1 MAATHAADGVPI
13 WFPACRAGRVRV
25 KGAKSPGEG
34 DQDGRDEAGRPLR
47 RRRSAADVGAADAEP
62 SAFAPRWRQAGV
74 SRRRFRDSRRRE
86 IGRRTGEGHPDSHR
100 GQFGSA
106 PSDEVQAVAAF
117 PQTARVVII
126 GLGGIVGASVAHHLV
141 ARGWDDIV
149 GIDASGIPTDIGS
162 TAHASDFC
170 YSTSHDFLS
179 CWTTLYSIDFFDRMG
194 HYARVGGI
202 EVARVGDDE
211 RMAEIRRKV
220 SSGKAFGTRA
230 RLMEPAEIKAKF
242 PLVEESM
249 VQGGLWDPDAG
260 LVVPRSQTVAG
271 ILVDGAERS
280 GALRSFA
287 NTPATSLVLEG
298 GRIRGVV
305 TPRGTIMADHVV
317 VCAGLWGRT
326 VAAMAGEDLPIMPID
341 HPLMFFGPFDEFAG
355 TGLDIGWPLLR
366 DQGNSAYMRDTGD
379 PTTSEGGMIEWG
391 YYEEHAPRLCHPR
404 ELLGKA
410 EARISPSQRDLDM
423 EHILAPLE
431 RAIEL
436 TPILG
441 QLGYDERRSFNG
453 LLQVTTDGNAMVGE
467 SRAHRGLWYCV
478 GVWVKDGP
486 GMGKLLAD
494 WMTDGRTG
502 IDHARIDV
510 ARFHPHQLEEAHI
523 AGRCAEA
530 AQKVYNPGIHPR
542 EPFASGRNVR
552 RSPFHE
558 RETALGGH
566 FMELGGW
573 ERAHGYA
580 ANAHLIERYGDR
592 VPVRADP
599 WDNRH
604 FWRVSNAEQLALSDD
619 CGIVNLSH
627 FAVLD
632 VTGPDHAALME
643 WVCAARIGGAANI
656 GKGIYTHFLDDEG
669 MVQADLTVFPM
680 ADRCR
685 VVDGADAG
693 PRDLHEL
700 RRVAQDKG
708 FDVEITDRTEDIVT
722 IGIWGP
728 NARARMAEVVADPD
742 GLSPER
748 FPFAA
753 VRPVEIAGKPVS
765 ALRISYVGEQGF
777 ELHMAYGDGLAVWDA
792 LRSTGAIAVG
802 IETYANSRR
811 LEKSLRLQNADLSTE
826 YNLIEAG
833 LARPKVK
840 EADFRGK
847 AKHLEHRARAHQ
859 PAVLCTLVMTD
870 NRDARGVA
878 RYPVGILPVL
888 DPDTGETLVDD
899 LGRRSFTTSIAY
911 GPSVGRNI
919 ALSYLPHGKA
929 SVGRRFDVEYF
940 GETYPV
946 EVAAVGY
953 AALYDPE
960 NAKPRS

>member
-1 MAATHAADGVPI
+1 M
-13 WFPACRAGRVRV
+13 
-25 KGAKSPGEG
+25 
-34 DQDGRDEAGRPLR
+34 
-47 RRRSAADVGAADAEP
+47 
-62 SAFAPRWRQAGV
+62 
-74 SRRRFRDSRRRE
+74 
-86 IGRRTGEGHPDSHR
+86 
-100 GQFGSA
+100 
-106 PSDEVQAVAAF
+106 AAF
-117 PQTARVVII
+117 PEKARVVIV
-126 GLGGIVGASVAHHLV
+126 GVGGIVGASVVHHLV
-141 ARGWDDIV
+141 ERGWDDIV
-149 GIDASGIPTDIGS
+149 GIDKSGIPTDIGS

-211 RMAEIRRKV
+211 RMEEIRRKV

-242 PLVEESM
+242 PLIEESM

-271 ILVDGAERS
+271 LLVDGAEKTGR
-280 GALRSFA
+280 LTTFA
-287 NTPATSLVLEG
+287 NTAATSLVMDG
-298 GRIRGVV
+298 GRVAGVV
-305 TPRGTIMADHVV
+305 TERGTVMADHVV
-317 VCAGLWGRT
+317 VCAGLWGRM
-326 VAAMAGEDLPIMPID
+326 VAAMAGEDLPVMPID
-341 HPLMFFGPFDEFAG
+341 HPLAFFGPYTEFAG
-355 TGLDIGWPLLR
+355 TGKDIGYPLLR

-379 PTTSEGGMIEWG
+379 PTTAEGGMIEWG
-391 YYEEHAPRLCHPR
+391 YYEEHAPRLVHPR

-410 EARISPSQRDLDM
+410 EARLSPSQRDLDM
-423 EHILAPLE
+423 EQVLTPLE

-467 SRAHRGLWYCV
+467 SQKHRGLWYCV

-494 WMTDGRTG
+494 WMTDGRTS

-510 ARFHPHQLEEAHI
+510 SRFYPHQLEADFI
-523 AGRCAEA
+523 ADRCAEA
-530 AQKVYNPGIHPR
+530 ARKVYNPGIHPR
-542 EPFASGRNVR
+542 EPFGAGRDVR
-552 RSPFHE
+552 RSPFYE
-558 RETALGGH
+558 REKELGGH

-580 ANAHLIERYGDR
+580 ANAHLIERYGNR

-604 FWRVSNAEQLALSDD
+604 FWRVSNAEQLAMSED
-619 CGIVNLSH
+619 CGLVNLSH
-627 FAVLD
+627 FAILD
-632 VTGPDHAALME
+632 VEGPDHVALME
-643 WVCAARIGGAANI
+643 WVCAARVGGDANV
-656 GKGIYTHFLDDEG
+656 GRGIYTHFLDDEG
-669 MVQADLTVFPM
+669 MVRADLTVFRLN
-680 ADRCR
+680 DRCR

-693 PRDLHEL
+693 PRDYHYL
-700 RRVAQDKG
+700 RRVAADRG
-708 FDVEITDRTEDIVT
+708 FDVTVTDVTENYVT

-728 NARARMAEVVADPD
+728 NARANLRKVVADPD
-742 GLSPER
+742 GLSPEN

-753 VRPVEIAGKPVS
+753 VKPVVIAGRNLS
-765 ALRISYVGEQGF
+765 AFRISYVGEQGW
-777 ELHMAYGDGLAVWDA
+777 ELHMAYEDGLAVWDA
-792 LRSTGAIAVG
+792 LRFTGVMAVG

-826 YNLIEAG
+826 YNLLEAG

-859 PAVLCTLVMTD
+859 PAMLCTLVMTD
-870 NRDARGVA
+870 NRDSRGVA
-878 RYPVGILPVL
+878 RYPVGTLPVL

-911 GPSVGRNI
+911 GPSVGRTI
-919 ALSYLPHGKA
+919 ALSYLPHGLA
-929 SVGRRFDVEYF
+929 QVGRRLDVEYF

-953 AALYDPE
+953 EALYDPE